1 MKARMGRIL
10 LVEDDEM
17 IASVVE
23 DVLSE
28 HNHVVD
34 LVSTGPDALDQLLHY
49 HYDMAIIDWG
59 LPGMPGYT
67 VTEQYRGKGGK
78 IPILFL
84 TGQTDVVKKVQAL
97 DVGADDYI
105 CKPFAVD
112 ELIARV
118 TALLRRP
125 PVEDEKVVKSG
136 SLQLDLATCQVTI
149 SGAPLA
155 LTAGEFAL
163 LKLFMQNP
171 GKVFSIS
178 SIVDKI
184 FQSDAEFAE
193 KAVRQ
198 RVMVLRKKL
207 SVDGHEESIVT
218 VTGQGYKFEAR
229 G

>member
-1 MKARMGRIL
+1 MGRIL

-23 DVLSE
+23 DVLCE
-28 HNHVVD
+28 YNHVVD
-34 LVSTGPDALDQLLHY
+34 LVTTGPDALDQLLHY

-59 LPGMPGYT
+59 LPGMPGFT
-67 VTEQYRGKGGK
+67 VCEKYRSEGGK

-84 TGQTDVVKKVQAL
+84 TGQTDVVKKVAAL
-97 DVGADDYI
+97 DSGADDYM

-112 ELIARV
+112 ELVARV
-118 TALLRRP
+118 SALLRRP
-125 PVEDEKVVKSG
+125 PEEGDKKTLQSG
-136 SLQLDLATCQVTI
+136 SLHLDLASCQVTV
-149 SGAPLA
+149 SGATVG

-184 FQSDAEFAE
+184 FQNEAEFAE

-207 SVDGHEESIVT
+207 SIDGHEESIVT
-218 VTGQGYKFEAR
+218 VTGQGYKFEPR
-229 G
+229 

>member
-1 MKARMGRIL
+1 MGRIL

-34 LVSTGPDALDQLLHY
+34 LVTTGPDGLDQLLHY

-67 VTEQYRGKGGK
+67 VTEQYRSKGGK

-97 DVGADDYI
+97 DAGADDYI

-112 ELIARV
+112 ELLARV
-118 TALLRRP
+118 NALLRRP
-125 PVEDEKVVKSG
+125 PEESDKDLRSG
-136 SLQLDLATCQVTI
+136 NIVLDLASCQVTI
-149 SGAPLA
+149 GGATVN

-171 GKVFSIS
+171 GKVFSIN
-178 SIVDKI
+178 SIVDRI
-184 FQSDAEFAE
+184 FQTEADSAD

-207 SVDGHEESIVT
+207 AQHGHEESIVT
-218 VTGQGYKFEAR
+218 ITGQGYKFEPK
-229 G
+229 